1 MNEVEAKDRLADV
14 LDSFTVGSILHLLA
28 EIWAKH
34 AEDALI
40 RGKVQLSEQCRLV
53 EHTLIVVGMGIDAAM
68 PT

>member
-1 MNEVEAKDRLADV
+1 MNEAEAKDRLAEI
-14 LDSFTVGSILHLLA
+14 LDAFSAGSVLHLLA

-40 RGKVQLSEQCRLV
+40 REDVQLSEQCRLV